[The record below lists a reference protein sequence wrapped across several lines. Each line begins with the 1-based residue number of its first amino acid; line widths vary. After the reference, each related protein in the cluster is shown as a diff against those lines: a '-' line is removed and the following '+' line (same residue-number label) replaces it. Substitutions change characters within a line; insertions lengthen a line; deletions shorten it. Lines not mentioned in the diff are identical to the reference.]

1 MAGTTIH
8 SLAYIVT
15 ANTEQFEKGMAAT
28 RQELRASKKLMEESV
43 PAIQKYEKAMQNV
56 DNMLAKGLIDKRTH
70 TETVSRLKTEYGQMS
85 TSAKMLADGS
95 EKFGKVIRGWGTAAV
110 GVFSVSKAIG
120 AIKQEFE
127 NIDRT
132 LEVSEKL
139 GVAIEDLMRI
149 RGVAEIAGGASAE
162 SVDAAFSKLNRN
174 LKELREGSEGALA
187 MFEQIGL
194 TAQDL
199 EGMDLGEAMLKV
211 ADGIAMIEGADKQLA
226 ITQEILGKGAG
237 DLANMMK
244 MGADEIERMGAGIPA
259 VNQMDAEKIAKA
271 KDAMDKIDRYL
282 TSIAQTLAVQLAPA
296 IQAVA
301 ESIDFYFGTKS
312 NKPAAGAIFKSSA
325 GPQNMAGSEYLQR
338 QFVDTPTQ
346 FDDQQFVSFMNIA
359 ARINPNFSMSAAGNE
374 SAVFAGLQ
382 SNLTRQT
389 QRLMAGTIGNSQY
402 EQEVKQIFQAM
413 FTELMRMRQAQE
425 QANENTQSQGAKI
438 E

>member
-15 ANTEQFEKGMAAT
+15 ANTEQFEKGMIAT
-28 RQELRASKKLMEESV
+28 RQELRASKKMMEESV
-43 PAIQKYEKAMQNV
+43 PAIRQFEMAMQNV
-56 DNMLAKGLIDKRTH
+56 DKMFAKGLIDKRAH
-70 TETVSRLKTEYGQMS
+70 TAAVTRLKNEYGQMS
-85 TSAKMLADGS
+85 TSAKLLADS
-95 EKFGKVIRGWGTAAV
+95 SDKFGQVIRGWGAAAV

-127 NIDRT
+127 DIDRT

-139 GVAIEDLMRI
+139 GVAIDDLMRI
-149 RGVAEIAGGASAE
+149 RGVAEIAGGASADA
-162 SVDAAFSKLNRN
+162 VDAAFSKLNRN

-187 MFEQIGL
+187 LFEQIGL

-199 EGMDLGEAMLKV
+199 EGMDLGQAMLKV

-259 VNQMDAEKIAKA
+259 VNQIDAEKIAKA
-271 KDAMDKIDRYL
+271 KDAMDKIDRLL
-282 TSIAQTLAVQLAPA
+282 TSIAQNLAISVAPA

-301 ESIDFYFGTKS
+301 ESIDYYFGRDDYRVRSVMDKT
-312 NKPAAGAIFKSSA
+312 IA
-325 GPQNMAGSEYLQR
+325 GPSNMAGSDYLQK
-338 QFVDTPTQ
+338 QFMDTPTQ
-346 FDDQQFVSFMNIA
+346 FDDRQFVSFMNIA
-359 ARINPNFSMSAAGNE
+359 ARMNPNFSMASASQE
-374 SAVFAGLQ
+374 SSTFAGLNSQ
-382 SNLTRQT
+382 LKTQT
-389 QRLMAGTIGNSQY
+389 QRLLAGTIGNSQY

-413 FTELMRMRQAQE
+413 FMELMRMREAQE
-425 QANENTQSQGAKI
+425 QANNQKQSEGAKI

>member
-15 ANTEQFEKGMAAT
+15 ANTADFEKGMIAT
-28 RQELRASKKLMEESV
+28 RSELRASKKLMEESV
-43 PAIQKYEKAMQNV
+43 PAIQKYERAMANA
-56 DNMLAKGLIDKRTH
+56 DNLLAKGLIDKRAH
-70 TETVSRLKTEYGQMS
+70 VEAIGRIKTEYGQIG
-85 TSAKMLADGS
+85 TSAKLMAEGS
-95 EKFGKVIRGWGTAAV
+95 EKFGRVIRGWGTAAV

-149 RGVAEIAGGASAE
+149 RGVAEIAGGASADA
-162 SVDAAFSKLNRN
+162 VDAAFSKLNRN
-174 LKELREGSEGALA
+174 LKELREGSEGALELFA
-187 MFEQIGL
+187 QIGL

-199 EGMDLGEAMLKV
+199 EGMDLGQAMLKV

-226 ITQEILGKGAG
+226 LTQEILGKGAG

-259 VNQMDAEKIAKA
+259 VNQIDAEKIAKA
-271 KDAMDKIDRYL
+271 KDAMDKIDRLL
-282 TSIAQTLAVQLAPA
+282 TSIAQNLAVAVAPA

-301 ESIDFYFGTKS
+301 ESIDFYFGRNDYRVRSAMDRTT
-312 NKPAAGAIFKSSA
+312 A
-325 GPQNMAGSEYLQR
+325 GPANMAGSEFLQS
-338 QFVDTPTQ
+338 QFRDTPTQ
-346 FDDQQFVSFMNIA
+346 FDDRQFVSFMNIA
-359 ARINPNFSMSAAGNE
+359 TRINPNFSMASAGQQ
-374 SAVFAGLQ
+374 SDTFA
-382 SNLTRQT
+382 NLNRQLNTQT

-425 QANENTQSQGAKI
+425 QANENQQSEGAKI